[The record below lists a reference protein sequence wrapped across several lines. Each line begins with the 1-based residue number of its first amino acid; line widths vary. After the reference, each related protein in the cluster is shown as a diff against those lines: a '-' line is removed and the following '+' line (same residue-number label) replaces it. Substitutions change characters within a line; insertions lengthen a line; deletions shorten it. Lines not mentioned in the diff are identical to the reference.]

1 MGRLGPHHLPLSF
14 PVLASPQEPACTRP
28 CSSRHESFRNVSD
41 DPGREGLTCFV
52 DQRQGDDTHHDVL
65 LFLPQKTGCRRP
77 SPSGRPPRRQP
88 HLRHQIHLGSMRR
101 NAPSDESGGC
111 LAKPPGFRSGVT
123 AGLCPGAQSPGLACT
138 SPHRGATGS
147 GEESPSVP
155 VGSSP
160 PASSVLPPEWSAFD
174 QQGSGRTAKTQA
186 KALCCL
192 RL

>member
-1 MGRLGPHHLPLSF
+1 MFCGSKTRGRH
-14 PVLASPQEPACTRP
+14 
-28 CSSRHESFRNVSD
+28 
-41 DPGREGLTCFV
+41 
-52 DQRQGDDTHHDVL
+52 
-65 LFLPQKTGCRRP
+65 
-77 SPSGRPPRRQP
+77 PPRCASVSPAEDGVQEAEPQWAPPPVGTP

-155 VGSSP
+155 VGPSP